1 MVKLKVLAIAS
12 HADDIALGCAGTIA
26 KHVKAHDEVFLLI
39 LTRGEEGGDPKMRTE
54 ETVKSAA
61 VLGIPQKNVHFGNLP
76 DTKMFE
82 NLRKAILEIESAT
95 DKYNPFRVY
104 TSSSKDRH
112 QDHVATAMAAKAA
125 CRKVHQILA
134 YETPST
140 LVEFSPQAF
149 VDISETLSLKIKSIR
164 MHQSQSRKVY
174 MKAEAAR
181 GLARFRGLQA
191 GVKAAE
197 AFEVYRMIL

>member
-1 MVKLKVLAIAS
+1 MRVLGIAA
-12 HADDIALGCAGTIA
+12 HADDIALGCGGAMA
-26 KHVKAHDEVFLLI
+26 KHIKTHDDVLLLI
-39 LTRGEEGGDPKMRTE
+39 LTRGEEGGDPKVRTE

-61 VLGIPQKNVHFGNLP
+61 VLNIPEKNVHFCNLP
-76 DTKMFE
+76 DAKMFE
-82 NLRKAILEIESAT
+82 NLRKAILKIENVT
-95 DKYNPFRVY
+95 NKYNPFRVY

-112 QDHVATAMAAKAA
+112 QDHAATAMATKAA
-125 CRKVHQILA
+125 CRKVPQVLT

-140 LVEFSPQAF
+140 LAEFAPQAF
-149 VDISETLSLKIKSIR
+149 IDISETLFLKIKSIK
-164 MHQSQSRKVY
+164 MHQSQKRKGY

-197 AFEVYRMIL
+197 AFEVYRMVL

>member
-1 MVKLKVLAIAS
+1 MAA
-12 HADDIALGCAGTIA
+12 HGDDIALGCAGAIA

-39 LTRGEEGGDPKMRTE
+39 LTRGEEGGDPEVRTK
-54 ETVKSAA
+54 ETLKSAV
-61 VLGIPQKNVHFGNLP
+61 VLGIPEKNVHFGNLP
-76 DTKMFE
+76 DAKMFE
-82 NLRKAILEIESAT
+82 NLRKVILEIENAT

-104 TSSSKDRH
+104 TSSSRDRH
-112 QDHVATAMAAKAA
+112 QDHVATAMATKAA
-125 CRKVHQILA
+125 CRKVPQILA

-140 LVEFSPQAF
+140 LAEFAPQAF
-149 VDISETLSLKIKSIR
+149 IDISETLFLKIKSIK
-164 MHQSQSRKVY
+164 MHQSQKRKGY